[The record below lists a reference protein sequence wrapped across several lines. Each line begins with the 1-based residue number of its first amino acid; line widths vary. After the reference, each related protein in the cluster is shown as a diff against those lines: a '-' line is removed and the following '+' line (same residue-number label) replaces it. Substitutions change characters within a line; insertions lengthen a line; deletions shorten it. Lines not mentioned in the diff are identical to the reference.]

1 MKQDSGP
8 QLVQKYCSEI
18 ELKTCEFKISI
29 QVQWKPEE
37 VEFHIAGLEEGV
49 TRALH
54 AIQEEFEVC
63 DNFYQNTLVTI
74 IQTLDNT
81 LHKGTLFYT

>member
-1 MKQDSGP
+1 MKKDSGP
-8 QLVQKYCSEI
+8 QLVKIHCSEI
-18 ELKTCEFKISI
+18 ELKTREFEISI
-29 QVQWKPEE
+29 QVEWKPEE

-63 DNFYQNTLVTI
+63 DNFYIPEYPLY
-74 IQTLDNT
+74 L
-81 LHKGTLFYT
+81 

>member
-1 MKQDSGP
+1 MKKNSGP
-8 QLVQKYCSEI
+8 QLVQIHYSEI
-18 ELKTCEFKISI
+18 ELKTHEFKISI

-63 DNFYQNTLVTI
+63 DNFYQNTLCNY
-74 IQTLDNT
+74 NT
-81 LHKGTLFYT
+81 LNNTPHKGTLFYT